1 MADRVTRILLIA
13 LLVVVGVYVAQPYV
27 DRLLFSATT
36 PRPVQPRGSLADLER
51 TTIELFERDSPSV
64 VQVVARSSAA
74 ETLQNEGEGTAQS
87 GTGFVWDEAG
97 HIVTNDHVVEGTD
110 MVAVRFASGQVS
122 RAKILGTAPNY
133 DLAVST
139 TRAWCPRRSR
149 SALLPISRSASWCSR
164 SAIRLAST
172 SR

>member
-64 VQVVARSSAA
+64 V
-74 ETLQNEGEGTAQS
+74 
-87 GTGFVWDEAG
+87 
-97 HIVTNDHVVEGTD
+97 
-110 MVAVRFASGQVS
+110 
-122 RAKILGTAPNY
+122 
-133 DLAVST
+133 
-139 TRAWCPRRSR
+139 
-149 SALLPISRSASWCSR
+149 
-164 SAIRLAST
+164 
-172 SR
+172 